1 MIFRTILKIPWVA
14 FKRVRTPW
22 WRRHHV
28 ESDSVG
34 FRIISTVDADEPEHW
49 WEWSDVVRV
58 EAFRRDLYMIELICV
73 TISTRNDSCEL
84 NHKMRGW
91 SGFVEM
97 LEEAIPEQFPEAEWF
112 PAGAN
117 PMIGRYPLGPFDNS
131 GR

>member
-1 MIFRTILKIPWVA
+1 MKFRRILKTPWVA
-14 FKRVRTPW
+14 FRRALTPQ
-22 WRRHHV
+22 WRRHRV

-58 EAFRRDLYMIELICV
+58 EAFRRDLYTIELICL
-73 TISTRNDSCEL
+73 TISTLNDSREL

-91 SGFVEM
+91 SGFVRM
-97 LEEAIPEQFPEAEWF
+97 LEEALPEQFPEAEWF

-117 PMIGRYPLGPFDNS
+117 PMTGRNPLRPFAGS